1 VENVT
6 DRTSNP
12 FGMSPP
18 CEHRCSADVPAVFG
32 YGDANAD
39 VHVVGDHPG
48 IHGGVETGVPFSGSD
63 AGLAVQEVLAAV
75 DLLDSP
81 GDAPDLDATFL
92 SYLHAC
98 CPPAGETPTPAEYAE
113 LEPFFDAELRA
124 IAAHVLVPVGERATA
139 HVLRNFTAEALGDYA
154 ANGDAERVGF
164 EEGFGA
170 ACGDGE
176 DVGAEDDLGLD
187 MDRLHAME
195 IRGSGWLIVPIR
207 DPGEWVE
214 GDREAAIDA
223 LSELLASDYRQFSD
237 LGRFLATD
245 ESYLVR

>member
-1 VENVT
+1 VQNVT

-48 IHGGVETGVPFSGSD
+48 VHGGTETGVPFSGSE
-63 AGLAVQEVLAAV
+63 AGIAVQEVLEAV
-75 DLLDSP
+75 DLLADP
-81 GDAPDLDATFL
+81 GDAPDLDGTFL
-92 SYLHAC
+92 SYLYMC
-98 CPPAGETPTPAEYAE
+98 CPPDGETPSPADYVD
-113 LEPFFDAELRA
+113 LERFFDAELRA

-139 HVLRNFTAEALGDYA
+139 HVLRNFTAEALGDFA
-154 ANGDAERVGF
+154 RNGDAGSVGF
-164 EEGFGA
+164 EDAEG
-170 ACGDGE
+170 
-176 DVGAEDDLGLD
+176 DVDLD
-187 MDRLHAME
+187 MDRLHGNE
-195 IRGSGWLIVPIR
+195 IKGSGWLVLPIR
-207 DPGEWVE
+207 DPSEWGD
-214 GDREAAIDA
+214 GDREAAIEG
-223 LSELLASDYRQFSD
+223 LSELLSRDYRQISD